1 MSDTLDTDLFTQVG
15 HIVVGKFLCNKV
27 SSFSNAVVILYNIF
41 YGFNLPNMP
50 AGMPSLRRSRL
61 PAQTIHE
68 SLASLQ
74 FLLFPFRAILSMR
87 APVYYRAR
95 RGEW

>member
-41 YGFNLPNMP
+41 YGFNLI
-50 AGMPSLRRSRL
+50 
-61 PAQTIHE
+61 Q
-68 SLASLQ
+68 
-74 FLLFPFRAILSMR
+74 
-87 APVYYRAR
+87 
-95 RGEW
+95 